1 MTIPSCPLIAG
12 PPPAKD
18 AALGR
23 ILVACEDARDRPGD
37 ATRDAE
43 PLERGDP
50 ALTTVPSSSSQSE
63 PILIAPLGGVLQRF
77 DVDPLRPPG
86 REHFQR
92 FGKARGAEADT
103 YRRGPDDVQV
113 AAL

>member
-1 MTIPSCPLIAG
+1 MTIPSCPLVAG
-12 PPPAKD
+12 PPSARGV
-18 AALGR
+18 ALSGV
-23 ILVACEDARDRPGD
+23 LAACEGARNRLQD
-37 ATRDAE
+37 ATRGAD
-43 PLERGDP
+43 PLDRGDP

-63 PILIAPLGGVLQRF
+63 PIFIAPLGGILQRF

-92 FGKARGAEADT
+92 FGKARRTKADP

-113 AAL
+113 AAQ

>member
-23 ILVACEDARDRPGD
+23 ILVACEEARDRPGE

-43 PLERGDP
+43 PRERGDP
-50 ALTTVPSSSSQSE
+50 ALTTGPSSSSQSE
-63 PILIAPLGGVLQRF
+63 PILIAPLSGILQRF
-77 DVDPLRPPG
+77 DVDPLCPPG

-92 FGKARGAEADT
+92 FGEARRSEANS

-113 AAL
+113 AAQ

>member
-1 MTIPSCPLIAG
+1 MPSCPLIAG

-18 AALGR
+18 AALGK

-63 PILIAPLGGVLQRF
+63 PILIAPLRGILQRF
-77 DVDPLRPPG
+77 DVDPLCPPG

-92 FGKARGAEADT
+92 FGEARRSEANS

-113 AAL
+113 AAQ

>member
-1 MTIPSCPLIAG
+1 MPSCPLIAG

-37 ATRDAE
+37 AMRDAE

-50 ALTTVPSSSSQSE
+50 ALTTVPSSSNHSE
-63 PILIAPLGGVLQRF
+63 PILIALLSGIIKRF
-77 DVDPLRPPG
+77 ELDPLCPPG

-92 FGKARGAEADT
+92 FGEARRSET
-103 YRRGPDDVQV
+103 HSYRRGPDDV
-113 AAL
+113 